1 MKIEKPSDGDYGP
14 FYAPYLELLPD
25 DGQLLEHLEVN
36 LAETAEFVRDFSAED
51 LGRPHAPGEWTI
63 KEILVHLIDTERV
76 FTYRALRFARGDA
89 TPLPG
94 FDQDAYVPV
103 SQANQRTL
111 EDILEE
117 FASVRA
123 ATLTF
128 ARSLQSEA
136 LARAGTASGARLT
149 VNAAL
154 WIIAGHE
161 LHHLASIRENY
172 GH

>member
-1 MKIEKPSDGDYGP
+1 MRFEKPTAGDYGP
-14 FYAPYLELLPD
+14 FYAPYLELVPKN
-25 DGQLLEHLEVN
+25 GQLLEHLEVN
-36 LAETAEFVRDFSAED
+36 LAETAEYIRSFPLEG
-51 LGRPHAPGEWTI
+51 LGTPHAPGEWSI

-76 FTYRALRFARGDA
+76 FTYRALRFARGDT

-94 FDQDAYVPV
+94 FDQDAYVPP
-103 SQANQRTL
+103 SLANQRAL
-111 EDILEE
+111 EDILAE

-128 ARSLQSEA
+128 ARSLQPEA

-154 WIIAGHE
+154 WIITGHE

-172 GH
+172 GS